1 MKYLEKQLFFLTL
14 LVIMMSSPSKIFSQP
29 QTPPTIEW
37 TLAAVLQNQD
47 KTPSLG
53 LAGPINGLHN
63 NVLLVAGGA
72 NFPEKMPWE
81 GGKKR
86 YADAIHVLENRGEDF
101 VWNTKQKSKLPEPI
115 AYCGVTSTP
124 VGVVYV
130 GGENEQ
136 GLSNKSYLLIW
147 EAVRHEVAVLPL
159 PNFPKPIA
167 NIALTAV
174 GNVVYA
180 IGGDEA
186 KCSSQ
191 LFYSLDL
198 NALSPQWKALP
209 DLPIALAN
217 AAVVVQETKEGTAI
231 FVIGGRTKT
240 AAGISDLHSTT
251 FVFSLEKQT
260 WTTAA
265 QISDGKNITNFS
277 AGAAVAINEQYLL
290 LLGGDNGLVFHKIET
305 FLAQIAQTNS
315 TDEKA
320 KLIAEKNLLNTTH
333 QGFYKA
339 MLLYNTWENTWKK
352 VGELPFL
359 SPVTTTALYWGKN
372 IILSNGEIK
381 PGVRTPNIM
390 LGKIKN

>member
-14 LVIMMSSPSKIFSQP
+14 LVIMMSSTSKIFSQP

-72 NFPEKMPWE
+72 NFPDKMPWE

-86 YADAIHVLENRGEDF
+86 YADAIHVLENKGEDF

-136 GLSNKSYLLIW
+136 GLSNKSYLLKW
-147 EAVRHEVAVLPL
+147 VDVRHEVAVLPL

-217 AAVVVQETKEGTAI
+217 AAVVVQETKG
-231 FVIGGRTKT
+231 VP
-240 AAGISDLHSTT
+240 L
-251 FVFSLEKQT
+251 
-260 WTTAA
+260 
-265 QISDGKNITNFS
+265 
-277 AGAAVAINEQYLL
+277 
-290 LLGGDNGLVFHKIET
+290 
-305 FLAQIAQTNS
+305 FL
-315 TDEKA
+315 
-320 KLIAEKNLLNTTH
+320 
-333 QGFYKA
+333 
-339 MLLYNTWENTWKK
+339 
-352 VGELPFL
+352 
-359 SPVTTTALYWGKN
+359 
-372 IILSNGEIK
+372 
-381 PGVRTPNIM
+381 
-390 LGKIKN
+390 